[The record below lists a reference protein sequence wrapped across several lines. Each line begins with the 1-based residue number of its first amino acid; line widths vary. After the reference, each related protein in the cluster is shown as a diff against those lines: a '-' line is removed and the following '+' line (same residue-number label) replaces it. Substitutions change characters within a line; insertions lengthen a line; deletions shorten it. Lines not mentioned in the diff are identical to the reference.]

1 MNYDNENLQDINVR
15 KAISSAIDKEGFTT
29 VLLNGNWTPAVG
41 AFPEN
46 FLFGDKTV
54 TAPEYNVD
62 VAK

>member
-29 VLLNGNWTPAVG
+29 VLLNGNGTPAVG